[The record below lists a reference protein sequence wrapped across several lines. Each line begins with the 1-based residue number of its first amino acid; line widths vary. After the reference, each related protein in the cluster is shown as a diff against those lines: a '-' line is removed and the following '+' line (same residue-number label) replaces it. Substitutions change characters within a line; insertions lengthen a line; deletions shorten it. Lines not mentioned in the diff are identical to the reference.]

1 MLPTTYVLVKKLS
14 VGIYNH
20 MTFLMSY
27 VTWGKWD
34 TVFTIMTY
42 LLNVTLESILLLLFA
57 KKKKII
63 IIIINSKLMIFFFFF
78 FWIGSKLLLF
88 INYLQKQL
96 KILINYILQ
105 PHYTQVSKK
114 KKWAIRTIINTLLT
128 HCN

>member
-34 TVFTIMTY
+34 TVSIIMTY
-42 LLNVTLESILLLLFA
+42 LLSVTLESILLLFFA
-57 KKKKII
+57 KKIKKNNNNNNKKFQ
-63 IIIINSKLMIFFFFF
+63 INEFFFFF

-114 KKWAIRTIINTLLT
+114 KKNGPLGPS
-128 HCN
+128 